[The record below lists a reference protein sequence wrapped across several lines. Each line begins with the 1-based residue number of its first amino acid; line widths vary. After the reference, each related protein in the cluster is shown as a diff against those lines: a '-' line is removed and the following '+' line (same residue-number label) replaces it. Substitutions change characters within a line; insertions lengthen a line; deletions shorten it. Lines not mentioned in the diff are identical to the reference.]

1 MHIRSYPLLQAYLAG
16 LHRHPSY
23 LMHASSYGIV
33 LPTIEPSS
41 FLGLDDSGGGGGRM
55 EGLAAVLE
63 NLVLAKVLVKA
74 TE

>member
-1 MHIRSYPLLQAYLAG
+1 MHT
-16 LHRHPSY
+16 
-23 LMHASSYGIV
+23 SSYGIV

-55 EGLAAVLE
+55 EGLADVLE